1 MKTSG
6 AKAKG
11 RRLQD
16 KVVLKLREL
25 YKEILHREDIKPQP
39 MGQNGAD
46 VIFSPSAKNLV
57 AFDIECKNQEA
68 LVGAVLTN
76 AIEQCEGNTE
86 EGRIPL
92 LIFKKNGEPER
103 VILRLDHFLELIYP
117 NGDVTFGADER
128 KRLLIELE
136 RLKQTLTKGLSDES
150 PQVAQDEETPPS
162 CNTSRKEVS
171 SPKSR

>member
-16 KVVLKLREL
+16 KVVLKLRNL
-25 YKEILHREDIKPQP
+25 FTDILHKDDIRPQP
-39 MGQNGAD
+39 MGQNGVD
-46 VIFSPSAKNLV
+46 VILSPSAKNLV
-57 AFDIECKNQEA
+57 AFDIECKNQEK
-68 LVGAVLTN
+68 LIGAVLTD
-76 AIEQCEGNTE
+76 AIVQCEMNTE

-103 VILRLDHFLELIYP
+103 VILKLDDFLELIYP
-117 NGDVTFGADER
+117 NTDVSFGADER

-136 RLKQTLTKGLSDES
+136 RIKQSITKENHDT
-150 PQVAQDEETPPS
+150 Q
-162 CNTSRKEVS
+162 
-171 SPKSR
+171 